1 MSGEAGTSEKKKITI
16 DDETMIKTSFPQF
29 KNLMQELGANFS

>member
-1 MSGEAGTSEKKKITI
+1 MGLAAQKKITI

-29 KNLMQELGANFS
+29 KNLIQELGANFS